1 MVSSP
6 MPPMPFSQVCG
17 AFHGRT
23 ESLSDSVVAQPE
35 IIAASESSAMKSSRC
50 ATRKFISGS
59 RVRRGDFVAFKNL
72 AQFPARN
79 DVGDAAVFLNIADDH
94 LGDQLAFAADE
105 HFAGRNDSLIVTN
118 VEHHEIPLGIHD
130 QNLALQIRRQQDV
143 SVRSNE

>member
-35 IIAASESSAMKSSRC
+35 IIAASESSALKSSRC

-72 AQFPARN
+72 GQFPARN
-79 DVGDAAVFLNIADDH
+79 DVGDAAVFLSLTYVH
-94 LGDQLAFAADE
+94 LGHLLACAADE
-105 HFAGRNDSLIVTN
+105 QFAGRNVRRIVTN
-118 VEHHEIPLGIHD
+118 VEHHEIPLGIH
-130 QNLALQIRRQQDV
+130 
-143 SVRSNE
+143 